1 MSTDLN
7 TDYRIRV
14 KVFVD
19 LWNIRLHRVM
29 ERVRRA

>member
-7 TDYRIRV
+7 TEHRIRV

-19 LWNIRLHRVM
+19 LWNIRLHQVM